1 MKHMKISRR
10 FICIL
15 AALALAFTL
24 VPAAVLA
31 EDTPEPSGT
40 PGASSASPIAVTPDA
55 LQEGADKLTD
65 DMQTVIASF
74 EALAPEIASQSCAA
88 GELESAIG
96 VTLPSTLKAT
106 DDKSGAV
113 TINGVTWNCTAA
125 TDAAGTPLSE
135 SPAFD
140 PAVEGQYTF
149 TAKLPEGYALAGD
162 VTLPTITV
170 TVTPPL
176 MMAMAATGGDG
187 TRENPFTLDNT
198 TESIQSAINAAT
210 SGSTLNFAEGTFTF
224 DSAVNIPKTITITG
238 AGKDKTIIKSADGFR
253 HFTTGKVDVT
263 ITDRKL
269 EGPGASG
276 GTDGAANGGIKSEGG
291 TLTLARVTITDCRND
306 FSDGIGGGVDAE
318 SNATLIGCTVTDNK
332 ADYGGGVYLISY
344 ITSSFTLTNCTVSGN
359 TAGMWGGGVYLDNY
373 IMSSLTL
380 TNCTLTGNKAYYGGG
395 VCVSDSSPVIRGSIV
410 AGNTAENSGDEVY
423 TKGSITWSPAPP
435 TASNNY
441 SIIGYTDG
449 YTADTVFAN
458 GAPAL
463 AANGGPTQ
471 TILPGTAAMDAIP
484 STENWLPTTDQR
496 GFARISNGAADIGA
510 VEMQQPTGFTITP
523 NITAMTVGDTETL
536 AVTAIQPADT
546 DTAAPTWS
554 SSAPGVLSVDKDG
567 KLTAK
572 AGQRKRRS

>member
-1 MKHMKISRR
+1 MKHMKILRR

-40 PGASSASPIAVTPDA
+40 PGASSASPLASPIAVTPDA

-113 TINGVTWNCTAA
+113 TLNGVTWNCKAA
-125 TDAAGTPLSE
+125 TDAAGTPLPE

-149 TAKLPEGYALAGD
+149 TAKLPERYALAGD
-162 VTLPTITV
+162 VTPPTITV

-210 SGSTLNFAEGTFTF
+210 SGSTLYFAEGDFTFT
-224 DSAVNIPKTITITG
+224 DVITIPKAITITG
-238 AGKDKTIIKSADGFR
+238 AGQDKTIIKSADGFR

-263 ITDRKL
+263 ITDMKL

-291 TLTLARVTITDCRND
+291 TLTLARVTITGCRN
-306 FSDGIGGGVDAE
+306 SGEGGGVKANTAALTD
-318 SNATLIGCTVTDNK
+318 CTVTGN
-332 ADYGGGVYLISY
+332 AAENSGGGVSAF
-344 ITSSFTLTNCTVSGN
+344 SATLTNCTVSGN
-359 TAGMWGGGVYLDNY
+359 AANDSGGGVYAG
-373 IMSSLTL
+373 IATL
-380 TNCTLTGNKAYYGGG
+380 IGCTVTGNTVTIRGGG
-395 VCVSDSSPVIRGSIV
+395 VYATSNATLANCTVS
-410 AGNTAENSGDEVY
+410 GNTAGYVW
-423 TKGSITWSPAPP
+423 IASPQPP
-435 TASNNY
+435 AS
-441 SIIGYTDG
+441 S
-449 YTADTVFAN
+449 
-458 GAPAL
+458 
-463 AANGGPTQ
+463 
-471 TILPGTAAMDAIP
+471 
-484 STENWLPTTDQR
+484 R
-496 GFARISNGAADIGA
+496 
-510 VEMQQPTGFTITP
+510 
-523 NITAMTVGDTETL
+523 
-536 AVTAIQPADT
+536 
-546 DTAAPTWS
+546 
-554 SSAPGVLSVDKDG
+554 
-567 KLTAK
+567 
-572 AGQRKRRS
+572 

>member
-125 TDAAGTPLSE
+125 
-135 SPAFD
+135 
-140 PAVEGQYTF
+140 
-149 TAKLPEGYALAGD
+149 
-162 VTLPTITV
+162 
-170 TVTPPL
+170 
-176 MMAMAATGGDG
+176 
-187 TRENPFTLDNT
+187 
-198 TESIQSAINAAT
+198 
-210 SGSTLNFAEGTFTF
+210 
-224 DSAVNIPKTITITG
+224 
-238 AGKDKTIIKSADGFR
+238 
-253 HFTTGKVDVT
+253 
-263 ITDRKL
+263 
-269 EGPGASG
+269 
-276 GTDGAANGGIKSEGG
+276 
-291 TLTLARVTITDCRND
+291 
-306 FSDGIGGGVDAE
+306 
-318 SNATLIGCTVTDNK
+318 
-332 ADYGGGVYLISY
+332 
-344 ITSSFTLTNCTVSGN
+344 
-359 TAGMWGGGVYLDNY
+359 
-373 IMSSLTL
+373 
-380 TNCTLTGNKAYYGGG
+380 
-395 VCVSDSSPVIRGSIV
+395 
-410 AGNTAENSGDEVY
+410 
-423 TKGSITWSPAPP
+423 
-435 TASNNY
+435 
-441 SIIGYTDG
+441 
-449 YTADTVFAN
+449 
-458 GAPAL
+458 
-463 AANGGPTQ
+463 
-471 TILPGTAAMDAIP
+471 MDAIP